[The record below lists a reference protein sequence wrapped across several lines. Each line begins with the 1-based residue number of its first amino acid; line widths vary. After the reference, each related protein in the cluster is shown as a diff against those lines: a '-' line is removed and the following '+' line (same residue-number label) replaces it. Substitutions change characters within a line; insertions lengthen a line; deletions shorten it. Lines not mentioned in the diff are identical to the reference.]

1 MNLTQVVY
9 AYRVALF
16 IVSESLSD
24 GLGRVILDDTH
35 EETRQ
40 RIRKLQTGSSGE
52 HLVAGLK
59 GLGFGI
65 LGGFTSLVK
74 QTYEG
79 ASNDGFQGLIA
90 GFGKGLVGTFTK
102 PVVGVLDLATETAS
116 AVRDSSRSS
125 IRQAPPRSRL
135 PRCVLGPG
143 GLLPLYSLKQSQG
156 QEFLY
161 TINERNY
168 SEL

>member
-1 MNLTQVVY
+1 M
-9 AYRVALF
+9 
-16 IVSESLSD
+16 
-24 GLGRVILDDTH
+24 DDTH

-40 RIRKLQTGSSGE
+40 RIRKLHSGSSGE

-59 GLGFGI
+59 GLGFGL
-65 LGGFTSLVK
+65 LGGVTSVFK

-79 ASNDGFQGLIA
+79 AANEGIQGLIA
-90 GFGKGLVGTFTK
+90 GFGKGLVGTVTK

-116 AVRDSSRSS
+116 AVRDSSKSS
-125 IRQAPPRSRL
+125 FRQAPPRCRL
-135 PRCVLGPG
+135 PRCVVGPG
-143 GLLPLYSLKQSQG
+143 GLLPHYSAKQSQG

-161 TINERNY
+161 NINQRNY